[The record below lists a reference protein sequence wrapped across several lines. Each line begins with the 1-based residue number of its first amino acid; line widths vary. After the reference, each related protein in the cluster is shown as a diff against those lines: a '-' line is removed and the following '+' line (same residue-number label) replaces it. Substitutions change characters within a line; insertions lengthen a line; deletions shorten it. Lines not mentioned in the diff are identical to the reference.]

1 MKKLLPLFIL
11 LLIAGAAFAQRA
23 YTKEEGLEFGR
34 LVKLTKEYNEAVRKA
49 DEFNMDSTK
58 IPQEVVFL
66 VERKPMETDNIVT
79 GVLKRKLATG
89 MAGITVESY
98 TIKYDRLKKK
108 IISIEGGENKNV
120 IIK

>member
-1 MKKLLPLFIL
+1 M
-11 LLIAGAAFAQRA
+11 LIAGAAFAQRA
-23 YTKEEGLEFGR
+23 YTKEEGLEFGK
-34 LVKLTKEYNEAVRKA
+34 LVKQTKEYNEAVRKA